1 MTAQTLRHHSS
12 DPREPVIHEL
22 PPLRFDGVQ
31 LLLKLSVRQAED
43 GMWRG
48 RLHFSDPAVEGE
60 RETAEIFCGQS
71 QQDLWQSVRDL
82 REHHLRDL
90 YRSLL

>member
-1 MTAQTLRHHSS
+1 MTAQTLRHQPN
-12 DPREPVIHEL
+12 DPREPVLHEL
-22 PPLRFDGVQ
+22 PSLRFDGIQ
-31 LLLKLSVRQAED
+31 LQLTLSVRQADD

-48 RLHFSDPAVEGE
+48 RLHFLEPGGNGE
-60 RETAEIFCGQS
+60 RTTAEIFCAQT

>member
-1 MTAQTLRHHSS
+1 MTAQTLRHLAH
-12 DPREPVIHEL
+12 DPRDPVIHDL
-22 PPLRFDGVQ
+22 PSLRFDGVQ
-31 LLLKLSVRQAED
+31 LFVKLSVRQAED

-48 RLHFSDPAVEGE
+48 HLQFSDPVNGME
-60 RETAEIFCGQS
+60 RGTAEIFCAQS

>member
-1 MTAQTLRHHSS
+1 MTAQTLRHLAN
-12 DPREPVIHEL
+12 DPREPVIHDL
-22 PPLRFDGVQ
+22 PSLRFDGVQ
-31 LLLKLSVRQAED
+31 LFVKLSVRQAED

-48 RLHFSDPAVEGE
+48 HLHFSDTVNEVE
-60 RETAEIFCGQS
+60 RETAEIICAQS

>member
-1 MTAQTLRHHSS
+1 MTAQTLRHHAH
-12 DPREPVIHEL
+12 DPREPVTHEL
-22 PPLRFDGVQ
+22 PSLRFDGAQ
-31 LLLKLSVRQAED
+31 LLVKLSVRQAED

-48 RLHFSDPAVEGE
+48 RLQFADAGNGVE
-60 RETAEIFCGQS
+60 REPAEIFCAQS

>member
-1 MTAQTLRHHSS
+1 MTAQTLRHLAN
-12 DPREPVIHEL
+12 DPREPVIHDL
-22 PPLRFDGVQ
+22 PSLRFDGVQ
-31 LLLKLSVRQAED
+31 LFVKLSVRQAED

-48 RLHFSDPAVEGE
+48 HLRFSDAANGVE
-60 RETAEIFCGQS
+60 RETAEIICAQS